1 MEIKSSINRLFWI
14 LSISLCLSLPIQA
27 QLYQEVI
34 LEDIEFGPDQAI
46 IENDSSAHLQALV
59 DLLNKYPDFN
69 VKIAGHSDEDEKS
82 ADLIDLSIKRA
93 EAVKKALIS
102 YDISPYR
109 IKAVGYGAYR
119 PIRPEE
125 FKDRSISNRRV
136 TYRMMK

>member
-1 MEIKSSINRLFWI
+1 MEIISSINRLLWM
-14 LSISLCLSLPIQA
+14 LSISLCLSLPIKA

-82 ADLIDLSIKRA
+82 ADLIDLSIKGQRPSRKPSLA
-93 EAVKKALIS
+93 MTLVPTGSKPLVMVPTDPSDRRNSKA
-102 YDISPYR
+102 
-109 IKAVGYGAYR
+109 
-119 PIRPEE
+119 
-125 FKDRSISNRRV
+125 DRYP
-136 TYRMMK
+136 TGG